1 MIDENSM
8 WIIFIV
14 LVASLL
20 ILDLGVINRKHKDL
34 SMKKACALSAFWIS
48 VGLAFGILVYI
59 AYDASTAVEYYA
71 AYVVEEMMSVDNLF
85 VFIIIF
91 AYFKVPNEYQH
102 KALFLGII
110 GALVFRLLFIIAGV
124 ELLTRFDFMMCIF
137 GAILIFTA
145 IKTVWKKEGGED
157 SFDKNIIVRGCKRFM
172 KVSDEYDGDKFFTV
186 KNGVKMATPLLLTVI
201 VLELTDLVFAFD
213 SIPAVL
219 AITQH
224 TFIVYSSNVFAI
236 LGLRSIYFALRGAV
250 SSLAYLKYGL
260 GAILAFIGSKM
271 LISYYCHLNHTES
284 PITVPMSLAVI
295 VSVLAVTVI
304 LSVMVARRKK
314 NAEGV

>member
-14 LVASLL
+14 LVVSLL

-59 AYDASTAVEYYA
+59 AYDAGTAVEYYA

-91 AYFKVPNEYQH
+91 TYFKVPSEYQH

-284 PITVPMSLAVI
+284 PITVVMSLAVI
-295 VSVLAVTVI
+295 ISVLAVTVI

-314 NAEGV
+314 NAEGA